1 MPIRQKFRKAREEKR
16 SFWNI
21 TFKTNRLIESK
32 GIYGI
37 KENERKSNQK

>member
-1 MPIRQKFRKAREEKR
+1 MPIRQKFRKAKEEKR

-21 TFKTNRLIESK
+21 TYKTNRLIESK

-37 KENERKSNQK
+37 KETDRKINRK

>member
-1 MPIRQKFRKAREEKR
+1 MQIKQKFRKVREEKR

-21 TFKTNRLIESK
+21 TPKTNTLLKNK

-37 KENERKSNQK
+37 KTDKK

>member
-1 MPIRQKFRKAREEKR
+1 MQIKQKFRKTREEKR

-21 TFKTNRLIESK
+21 TNKTNSQLKNK

-37 KENERKSNQK
+37 KTEKK